1 MTYSDGQGRQ
11 LSDEEFD
18 EYFEEVY
25 AHENNPGDRDVIEFF
40 TELDTLDDT
49 STENSEEE

>member
-1 MTYSDGQGRQ
+1 MTYSYGQGRQ

-49 STENSEEE
+49 PT